1 MSPPHKQIK
10 SETAQKAIKTEKR
23 ELDSC
28 LSDNLLQ
35 TIFQYLPWSS
45 VKSCRLVSRKW
56 KGLVDSPAVLSCAA
70 MNVVHPNTNIEER
83 LESEMIKYVGKVN
96 LKQPYWT
103 VLIGQLIAPYSRY
116 LEKNNAEAD
125 LTAVQKT
132 YSDLSPFSVFPH
144 LVVSLTKS
152 DQAVHVT
159 THLEAK
165 RICDSGSATD
175 LITLIEKI
183 TNGEVKVESL
193 YLGNFDVYDDEFDY
207 YEDENGRDICKQYG
221 KEVCGA
227 EYFVKSLVKAVLACK
242 EVMLENHG
250 DPRGCEVGPYQ
261 PKVMNRLN
269 LVKM

>member
-1 MSPPHKQIK
+1 
-10 SETAQKAIKTEKR
+10 
-23 ELDSC
+23 
-28 LSDNLLQ
+28 
-35 TIFQYLPWSS
+35 
-45 VKSCRLVSRKW
+45 
-56 KGLVDSPAVLSCAA
+56 

-103 VLIGQLIAPYSRY
+103 VMIGQLIAPYSRY

-193 YLGNFDVYDDEFDY
+193 YLGDFDVYDDEFDY
-207 YEDENGRDICKQYG
+207 YKDEIGLVGIFARNMEK
-221 KEVCGA
+221 
-227 EYFVKSLVKAVLACK
+227 KSVA
-242 EVMLENHG
+242 
-250 DPRGCEVGPYQ
+250 
-261 PKVMNRLN
+261 LN
-269 LVKM
+269 IS